1 MKHVDDPSG
10 GCDAPSVLDA
20 IFRPRAVAVVGASQK
35 PRSIGGQ
42 ICRNIIASG
51 FNGALYPVNPRY
63 QHVQSIP
70 CHASVEDLPAQVDLA
85 IIAVPAGD
93 VLDVVA
99 ACGAGGVGGLVVVSA
114 GFGEQPGQGEAL
126 QERLVTLCREQGM
139 RLVGPNCMGVVNT
152 APDVSLNATFART
165 PPLPGNVAFMS
176 QSGALGEAILAHAA
190 ALNLGVS
197 MFASVGNRADVNATD
212 LLDYWREDARTDVVL
227 LYLESFGDPRRFVP
241 ALRRASRAK
250 PIVAVK
256 AGSSEAGRR
265 AVLSHTG
272 SLAGLDV
279 TTDALFAQCGV
290 LRARSVPELFDIAR
304 ALASQPLPAGRRVA
318 VITNAGGP
326 GAMAADALAS
336 SGLEIPRL
344 SAVTQAAV
352 AAEVHIHASVT
363 NPVDLI
369 ASATP
374 RHYAVAMEHILA
386 DPGVDAVL
394 VIFVPPIITDSR
406 GVLEAIAAAAAAAP
420 DKPVLACLMGEEAVI
435 DGVEVLH
442 GRRIPLYAFPEAA
455 ATALDAMSS
464 YAEHQARPEQDD
476 AGVADVEIDQARA
489 VIAAAMISR
498 RTQLTSHETFR
509 ILSAYGLPMVPN
521 VTVASPQAA
530 RRAASQL
537 GYPVVLKVV
546 SDVVSHKSDVQGVVL
561 DIPDGD
567 ALDAQVIRMAEDL
580 RELDP
585 DLAFSIQPMVQ
596 GGTELI
602 CGLVTDPRF
611 GPLVMFGLGGIH
623 AETLG
628 DVTFR
633 LAPLGRAEALS
644 MVEGI
649 RARAILE
656 GARGR
661 PPIDKDRLVDVLVR
675 LGQLATDFP
684 EIVELDVN
692 PLLAFAEGDRFCAVD
707 GRIAIQALDG

>member
-1 MKHVDDPSG
+1 M
-10 GCDAPSVLDA
+10 APDMLDA

-42 ICRNIIASG
+42 ICRNIMASG
-51 FNGALYPVNPRY
+51 FDGALYPVNPRY
-63 QHVQSIP
+63 RHVHSIP
-70 CHASVEDLPAQVDLA
+70 CHDSIEDLPAPVDLVV
-85 IIAVPAGD
+85 IAVPARD
-93 VLDVVA
+93 VLGVA
-99 ACGAGGVGGLVVVSA
+99 AECGARGVGGLIVVSA
-114 GFGEQPGQGEAL
+114 GFGEQPGEGEAL
-126 QERLVTLCREQGM
+126 QERLVGLCHEHGM
-139 RLVGPNCMGVVNT
+139 RLIGPNCMGVVNT
-152 APDVSLNATFART
+152 DKAVSLNATFART

-197 MFASVGNRADVNATD
+197 MFASVGNRADVSATD
-212 LLDYWREDARTDVVL
+212 LLDYWREDPRTDVVL

-250 PIVAVK
+250 PVVAVK

-272 SLAGLDV
+272 SMAGLDV

-290 LRARSVPELFDIAR
+290 LRARSVPELFDVAR

-326 GAMAADALAS
+326 GAMAADALAG
-336 SGLEIPRL
+336 SGLDTPPL
-344 SAVTQAAV
+344 SEATQKAV
-352 AAEVHIHASVT
+352 AAEVHVHASVT

-374 RHYAVAMEHILA
+374 RHYAVAMAHILA
-386 DPGVDAVL
+386 DPAVDAVL
-394 VIFVPPIITDSR
+394 VIFVPPIITDTR
-406 GVLEAIAAAAAAAP
+406 GVLEEIAAAAAAAP
-420 DKPVLACLMGEEAVI
+420 DKPVLVCLMGEESVI

-455 ATALDAMSS
+455 ATALSAMAS
-464 YAEHQARPEQDD
+464 YSEHRARPAREAEEVLDVQQDR
-476 AGVADVEIDQARA
+476 VRA
-489 VIAAAMISR
+489 VIGAAMIAR
-498 RTQLTSHETFR
+498 RTQLTSHETFQV
-509 ILSAYGLPMVPN
+509 LSAYGIPMVPS
-521 VTVASPQAA
+521 VTVASPNAA
-530 RRAASQL
+530 RRAASEL
-537 GYPVVLKVV
+537 GYPVALKVV
-546 SDVVSHKSDVQGVVL
+546 SDVVTHKTDVKGVTL
-561 DIPDGD
+561 DLADGE
-567 ALDAQVIRMAEDL
+567 ALEAEVVRMAEAL

-585 DLAFSIQPMVQ
+585 ALAFAIQPMVQ

-633 LAPLGRAEALS
+633 LAPLSRSDALT

-649 RARAILE
+649 KARAILE
-656 GARGR
+656 GARGQA
-661 PPIDKDRLVDVLVR
+661 PIDKARLVDVLVR

-692 PLLAFAEGDRFCAVD
+692 PLMAFDDASRFCGVD
-707 GRIAIQALDG
+707 GRIAIQALDD